1 MPVKLIANALLFQAS
16 WFACVLGGTSA
27 WLLIPLAALVI
38 HFTWISSWA
47 AEGKLVVSVML
58 AGTALDSFLL
68 QMGVFSFPG
77 EPLLAPLW
85 LVLLWAILGTTLNHC
100 LAWSAKPLWLA
111 CLLGAIAGPLSYFAG
126 AALADVGLPLG
137 MQTSAI
143 VLAVCWAIIYPLLHG
158 FAHLYREQFRLRQ
171 QRPTKS

>member
-16 WFACVLGGTSA
+16 WFACVLGGTSG

-77 EPLLAPLW
+77 ELLLAPLW

-158 FAHLYREQFRLRQ
+158 FAHMYREQFRLRQ
-171 QRPTKS
+171 QRRTKS

>member
-16 WFACVLGGTSA
+16 WFACVLGGTSG

-77 EPLLAPLW
+77 DHLP
-85 LVLLWAILGTTLNHC
+85 
-100 LAWSAKPLWLA
+100 
-111 CLLGAIAGPLSYFAG
+111 IA
-126 AALADVGLPLG
+126 
-137 MQTSAI
+137 T
-143 VLAVCWAIIYPLLHG
+143 
-158 FAHLYREQFRLRQ
+158 RLRASVSRTIQ
-171 QRPTKS
+171 ATPAAAN

>member
-16 WFACVLGGTSA
+16 WFACVLGGNSL
-27 WLLIPLAALVI
+27 WLLVPLAALAI

-47 AEGKLVVSVML
+47 AEGKLIVSVML
-58 AGTALDSFLL
+58 AGAAVDSFLL
-68 QMGVFSFPG
+68 QMGVFSFAG

-100 LAWSAKPLWLA
+100 LAWSAKPVWMA
-111 CLLGAIAGPLSYFAG
+111 CLLGAVAGPLSYFAG

-137 MQTSAI
+137 GTTSAI
-143 VLAVCWAIIYPLLHG
+143 VLAICWAIIYPLLHG
-158 FAHLYREQFRLRQ
+158 FAHLYREQFRLR
-171 QRPTKS
+171 R